1 MWCSLHNQC
10 RRHHRWK
17 QGTVRGVPSLPLQ
30 AQLQGLGEELDLPVS
45 VDPSTPMSDS
55 PSPPASPS
63 SDDSESSPSLPIR
76 PSSTTPL
83 SSPTHH
89 ARLPGG
95 SSSARHPSF
104 PSRPISLSRRRSEP
118 NIRSVADQPVPHHI
132 HHPLSSSASF
142 SADRRPGAASSGASS
157 GRGRG
162 AESLQGVIPTQD
174 LPPITAGDQDAS
186 PVERCQPSVTMRSR
200 SSGVVGVDPVHS
212 ETAQTRLYSSVPP
225 FVPTA
230 RSVTPVDSDSDSDNA
245 LHPISPA
252 SNSKTYSFVSLP
264 GNAVRK
270 RPRRRYDEIER
281 LYKCSWPDCT
291 KTYGTL
297 NHLNAHVVMQRHG
310 SKRSPNEFK
319 ELRKQWR
326 KVKKD
331 GSDRTAR
338 PEKDGGR
345 FDMSSVQAALPES
358 YERQPRPLPYGTP
371 QLYGPRMP
379 GPEMDHQLAVGQA
392 MSRYPLSAETSS
404 THPKPLQQ
412 QHGYTTSGTAHTT
425 PPRQGS
431 PTPDHAHLPAHA
443 AYHYKRDRQGQS
455 WTPAISSSLTDDTL
469 I

>member
-1 MWCSLHNQC
+1 
-10 RRHHRWK
+10 
-17 QGTVRGVPSLPLQ
+17 
-30 AQLQGLGEELDLPVS
+30 
-45 VDPSTPMSDS
+45 MSES

-63 SDDSESSPSLPIR
+63 SEDSESSPSPPIR
-76 PSSTTPL
+76 PSSTTPFN
-83 SSPTHH
+83 SPTHH
-89 ARLPGG
+89 AHLPGG

-104 PSRPISLSRRRSEP
+104 PSQRHLVSLSRRRSEP
-118 NIRSVADQPVPHHI
+118 NIRSVADQPVPRHI

-142 SADRRPGAASSGASS
+142 SADRRPGAASSGARS
-157 GRGRG
+157 GRDRG
-162 AESLQGVIPTQD
+162 AESLQGVAVLIPTQD

-200 SSGVVGVDPVHS
+200 PSGVVGADPVHS

-230 RSVTPVDSDSDSDNA
+230 RSVAPVDDDSDEDNA

-252 SNSKTYSFVSLP
+252 SNSKTYAFVSLP
-264 GNAVRK
+264 GNAIRK

-310 SKRSPNEFK
+310 NKRSPNEFK

-326 KVKKD
+326 KAKKD
-331 GSDRTAR
+331 DSERAAR

-345 FDMSSVQAALPES
+345 FDMSSVQAALPQS
-358 YERQPRPLPYGTP
+358 YEQQPRPLPYGTP

-379 GPEMDHQLAVGQA
+379 DPEMDHQLAVGQT
-392 MSRYPLSAETSS
+392 MSRYPLSTETSS
-404 THPKPLQQ
+404 TRPKPLQQ
-412 QHGYTTSGTAHTT
+412 QYGYTVSGAAQAT
-425 PPRQGS
+425 PPQQGG
-431 PTPDHAHLPAHA
+431 PTSAHAHLPAQV
-443 AYHYKRDRQGQS
+443 AYGHKTERLGQS
-455 WTPAISSSLTDDTL
+455 
-469 I
+469 